1 MRTTITI
8 ADDVYAEMER
18 LRERDGLGPSAAL
31 NLLARRG
38 MAQQQTPPTTYVHCS
53 APLGLRLDVHDIGAV
68 LELLDDEHV
77 TT

>member
-38 MAQQQTPPTTYVHCS
+38 MARHDTSAMYVHRS
-53 APLGLRLDVHDIGAV
+53 APLGLRVDVHDIGAV
-68 LELLDDEHV
+68 LELLDDADA
-77 TT
+77 TA